1 MSDALDYRSWG
12 GTRNC
17 KGCRYW
23 SEMVAQSIG
32 GGPVQAMCLSADSPN
47 RSKYTGPSRVC
58 DQWAEGGL
66 GAVDQPGGNP
76 YADESSSIPY

>member
-23 SEMVAQSIG
+23 SEMVAHSIG
-32 GGPVQAMCLSADSPN
+32 GGPVQAMCLSPASPN
-47 RSKYTGPSRVC
+47 QIGRASCRERV
-58 DQWAEGGL
+58 
-66 GAVDQPGGNP
+66 
-76 YADESSSIPY
+76 SSPV